1 LCKKID
7 SSRKEH
13 LSLRTV
19 KGKYFIAF
27 LPFNNL
33 IECGEQKQMSIFW
46 CVMLKG
52 KRTNVW
58 EKEKVHQPAYL
69 PDALCFLLSMRT
81 FHSVLFTSR

>member
-1 LCKKID
+1 VCCCCPSTTLREYFFAYLLCKKID

-46 CVMLKG
+46 CVKLKG

-58 EKEKVHQPAYL
+58 EKREGTST
-69 PDALCFLLSMRT
+69 C
-81 FHSVLFTSR
+81 LFA